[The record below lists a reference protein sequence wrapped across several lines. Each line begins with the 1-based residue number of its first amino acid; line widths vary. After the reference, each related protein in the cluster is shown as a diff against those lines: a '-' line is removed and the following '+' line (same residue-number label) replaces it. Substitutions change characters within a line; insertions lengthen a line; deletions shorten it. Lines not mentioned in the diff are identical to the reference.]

1 VAAWGGV
8 EWLRA
13 RELPVNL
20 VAGPATDNQVGMR
33 YIRDTMG
40 LEAANAR
47 TDSERFAD
55 LVEQAVFSKRS
66 T

>member
-1 VAAWGGV
+1 
-8 EWLRA
+8 
-13 RELPVNL
+13 
-20 VAGPATDNQVGMR
+20 MR

-55 LVEQAVFSKRS
+55 LVEGAAFGGS
-66 T
+66 TS